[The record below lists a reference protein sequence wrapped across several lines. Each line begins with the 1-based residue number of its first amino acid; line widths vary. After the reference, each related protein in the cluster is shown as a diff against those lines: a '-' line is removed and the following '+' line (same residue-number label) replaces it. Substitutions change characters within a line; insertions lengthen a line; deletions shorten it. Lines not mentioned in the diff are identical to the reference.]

1 MYIIKDYSFNK
12 AKLLGV
18 TIKPSI
24 KKGKQID
31 VYKNNDYVASIGAIN
46 YNDYPTYIEKKGID
60 YANQRRILYHQRHK
74 KDLSKINSAGYY
86 AYNILW

>member
-24 KKGKQID
+24 KKGKKID
-31 VYKNNDYVASIGAIN
+31 VYKNNDYVTSIGAIN

-74 KDLSKINSAGYY
+74 KDLNKINSAGYY